1 MFSRRS
7 SLSPIIAGVPLVLLA
22 VAGCESVPQQLDP
35 PEPKDDFGAELDMRE
50 INAETVGE
58 TQMLHRRT
66 QLEVK
71 ALVAIPTGFFE
82 DNSFDVGYGGGL
94 KASIE
99 TKKNFYIGV
108 SFDYVYMEQ
117 GDGVSSVN
125 DPTGLSD
132 IEPDQLYD
140 QLDRYSFLVTG
151 DYDWTLAKSFL
162 AEKAPLLLRLGG
174 GLGAIV
180 VDGEIDSFVK
190 DQAEAAGSSVDTV
203 PFVGFLGRLALGLR
217 WQFHP
222 HMIVFAEAGYDFV
235 APFEIE
241 IEAGGTRATV
251 EGDIDFGTINLGAGL
266 TFEF

>member
-7 SLSPIIAGVPLVLLA
+7 SLSQTSAWAPLVLLA
-22 VAGCESVPQQLDP
+22 VAGCESVPHELDP
-35 PEPKDDFGAELDMRE
+35 PEQKDDFGAELDTRE

-66 QLEVK
+66 QIEVK
-71 ALVAIPTGFFE
+71 ALAAIPTGFFE
-82 DNSFDVGYGGGL
+82 DNSFDVGYGGGF

-99 TKKNFYIGV
+99 TKKSFYVGV

-117 GDGVSSVN
+117 GDGVSSVS

-132 IEPDQLYD
+132 VKPDQLYD
-140 QLDRYSFLVTG
+140 HLDRYSFLVTG

-162 AEKAPLLLRLGG
+162 AEKAPLMLRLGG
-174 GLGAIV
+174 GLGAII
-180 VDGEIDSFVK
+180 VDGDVDSFLEEQVS
-190 DQAEAAGSSVDTV
+190 AAGSSIDTV
-203 PFVGFLGRLALGLR
+203 PFVGFLGRLAIGLR
-217 WQFHP
+217 WQFH
-222 HMIVFAEAGYDFV
+222 HSMILFAEAGYDFV

-241 IEAGGTRATV
+241 IEAAGTRATV
-251 EGDIDFGTINLGAGL
+251 EGDIDFGAINLGAGL